1 MSKYDRYCVCSAERT
16 SLEEF
21 KNRYAPSLH
30 TLRMTD
36 IGFEDYYLIHD
47 LACHKQKI
55 YNPDQYTVREA
66 MRMAYLFSIYND
78 GKLNELF
85 RKYSQSFIEYLQGF
99 DKIFTVNYD
108 SNVESATGKQ
118 IIHLHGQF
126 DKVSD
131 VYDPKSMRNH
141 LPDAPINEIHIDPNY
156 AFLYSNPISTHCG
169 AYKELHIKQV
179 PLANGAL
186 DKMGQAYKENE
197 DVRSSVAE
205 WISSENRLLSNFG
218 HAIQLR
224 VANPELCFL
233 NDYHFADFQR
243 LSGSLEILGFSP
255 WNDLHLFDAI
265 DQSDITECC
274 FYYHGDTATEE
285 IKRLLPRL
293 CSSGGL
299 RFISVKDFWEKQHE
313 KKN

>member
-1 MSKYDRYCVCSAERT
+1 
-16 SLEEF
+16 
-21 KNRYAPSLH
+21 
-30 TLRMTD
+30 MTD